1 MIIGPRL
8 ELEIIKPLI
17 DNYNKNLDKYL
28 VNLKLELN
36 LLYKQIRNIKNLI
49 NINRENGNQINSDLE
64 DAKEIRL
71 NEYNKIK
78 ELIKKEERLIKTK
91 LENNNLKYDNE
102 TKHLEHLNLLNI
114 EQKRTLIEARK
125 SKEIQ
130 KQELLNT
137 NIKNRKKKIGEMIRY
152 IQKQKKKKESL
163 HSLKLE
169 MFKIK
174 ERIEV
179 LKLEQKHNLSLK
191 KNCHKNH
198 IELKKKIK
206 EMNQKIGDNKESI
219 RLIVVEGQSN
229 NNSVIHYLNQNEEL
243 EREIQLIK
251 KSKEFNIIQY
261 MNELDIKNQSIL
273 NNINILENK
282 ERELNKIYSS
292 QEKKLKKYERENT
305 KNKITQESISKD
317 IKIIDQKIDILD
329 NNTQEISIKISVLD
343 LNNNEYINKNKTFI
357 NNLFEKEKILLER
370 IEKDFKLVESNLL
383 QKINRNIKINENN
396 QLKLKILEDNYNQA
410 LINIENNEMKKE
422 TFNFLLKRKLQ
433 KLNYRMLKEKKNNYQ
448 ISTV

>member
-229 NNSVIHYLNQNEEL
+229 N
-243 EREIQLIK
+243 
-251 KSKEFNIIQY
+251 
-261 MNELDIKNQSIL
+261 
-273 NNINILENK
+273 
-282 ERELNKIYSS
+282 
-292 QEKKLKKYERENT
+292 
-305 KNKITQESISKD
+305 
-317 IKIIDQKIDILD
+317 
-329 NNTQEISIKISVLD
+329 
-343 LNNNEYINKNKTFI
+343 
-357 NNLFEKEKILLER
+357 
-370 IEKDFKLVESNLL
+370 
-383 QKINRNIKINENN
+383 
-396 QLKLKILEDNYNQA
+396 
-410 LINIENNEMKKE
+410 
-422 TFNFLLKRKLQ
+422 
-433 KLNYRMLKEKKNNYQ
+433 
-448 ISTV
+448 